1 MGYLAR
7 GYDSFRNNE
16 VNLTAP
22 MGALFGECVKV
33 DNNTI
38 YIDTS
43 DFKNY
48 IKSYVDDEKYHYF
61 SVYAWREDVP
71 NIISFTN
78 NRITFNE
85 ILFEYQDVRIVAIDD
100 VEMSGTSLEMS
111 DDVIESADGQE
122 RSNKTMLSITGC
134 QDTDGT
140 SSVYALRND
149 SSIYETLDVS
159 DNEDDGLYLV
169 IDDESV
175 ASME

>member
-1 MGYLAR
+1 
-7 GYDSFRNNE
+7 
-16 VNLTAP
+16 
-22 MGALFGECVKV
+22 
-33 DNNTI
+33 
-38 YIDTS
+38 
-43 DFKNY
+43 
-48 IKSYVDDEKYHYF
+48 
-61 SVYAWREDVP
+61 
-71 NIISFTN
+71 
-78 NRITFNE
+78 
-85 ILFEYQDVRIVAIDD
+85 
-100 VEMSGTSLEMS
+100 MSGTSLEMS